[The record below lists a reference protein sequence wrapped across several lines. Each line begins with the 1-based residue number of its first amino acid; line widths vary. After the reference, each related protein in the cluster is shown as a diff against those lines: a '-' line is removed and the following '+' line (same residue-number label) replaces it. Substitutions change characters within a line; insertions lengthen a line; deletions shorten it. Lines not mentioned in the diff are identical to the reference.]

1 MTEVITVSMTPE
13 TLALIMKMAKNL
25 KKSRS
30 EVIRDA
36 IMRYGEAL
44 EI

>member
-13 TLALIMKMAKNL
+13 VLDLIEKIAENL
-25 KKSRS
+25 RKPRS
-30 EVIRDA
+30 KVIRDA
-36 IMRYGEAL
+36 IIRYGEAL